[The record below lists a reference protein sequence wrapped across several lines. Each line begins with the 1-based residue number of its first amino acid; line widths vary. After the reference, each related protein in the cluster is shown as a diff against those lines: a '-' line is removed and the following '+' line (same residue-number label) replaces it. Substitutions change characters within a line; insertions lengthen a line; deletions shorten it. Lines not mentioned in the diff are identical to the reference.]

1 MYIAGI
7 IIGNGFV
14 KRADESGLTI
24 SPSVIAVE
32 QAGIDFSGFK
42 SSKDFVIEFEGQRLA
57 LGDSAR
63 KLGRL
68 QLVEMDR
75 SRVETPYYKSLL
87 AGALVNPPMP
97 EGEVT
102 VVITLPLAQYMER
115 DRVKKFLAGCYQI
128 KRGNRTYTYDLP
140 AKNIRIVPEGFGV
153 LAAQLLDPSGSV
165 RDAGIAKANIAIIE
179 SGTKT
184 TDFSFFEKL
193 ELIPVKS
200 AGKNVGLNDVW
211 RSIAADLYKDTGREL
226 DLHEVDQA
234 IQDGGFR
241 DSGVLINIKPY
252 IKRHMPTLAGVVTA
266 EANALW
272 DGGREADGI
281 YVAGGGGP
289 QIYPMLPYAH
299 AKLADQAWGTDAIGA
314 YWYGKYRSKGK

>member
-1 MYIAGI
+1 MYVGGRVV
-7 IIGNGFV
+7 GNGFV
-14 KRADESGLTI
+14 KGADENGL
-24 SPSVIAVE
+24 SVFPSIVAVE

-57 LGDSAR
+57 VGDSAR

-68 QLVEMDR
+68 LLNDMDR

-87 AGALVNPPMP
+87 AASLVNPPVK
-97 EGEVT
+97 EGEISL
-102 VVITLPLAQYMER
+102 VITLPLAQYMER

-140 AKNIRIVPEGFGV
+140 SKNIRIVPEGFGV
-153 LAAQLLDPSGSV
+153 LAAQLLDANGSV
-165 RDAGIAKANIAIIE
+165 KDAGVAKATIAIIE

-184 TDFSFFEKL
+184 TDFSFFERL

-200 AGKNVGLNDVW
+200 AGRNVGLNDVW
-211 RSIAADLYKDTGREL
+211 RSIAADVYKATSREL
-226 DLHEVDQA
+226 DLHEIDQA
-234 IQDGGFR
+234 IQEGCFM
-241 DSGVLINIKPY
+241 DSGKVIDIKPY
-252 IKRHMPTLAGVVTA
+252 VKRHMPNLANVITA

-272 DGGREADGI
+272 DGGRDADAI

-289 QIYPMLPYAH
+289 QIYHMLPYSH

-314 YWYGKYRSKGK
+314 YWYGLYRSKSK